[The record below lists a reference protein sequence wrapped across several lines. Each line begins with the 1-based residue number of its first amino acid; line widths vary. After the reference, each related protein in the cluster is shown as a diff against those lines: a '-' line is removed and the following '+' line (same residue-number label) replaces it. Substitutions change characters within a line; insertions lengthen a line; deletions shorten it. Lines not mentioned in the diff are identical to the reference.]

1 MEFGAPMTFS
11 EAVRHL
17 AAKRLLPTGLDSAGL
32 RALEAGLR
40 RQALFS
46 ARTLSEELLANYREK
61 ITSIINPEQ
70 VERAGQERTVT
81 EGYNPAT
88 ARAALKE
95 LLAEMGYEPEAGKA
109 GTIQD
114 FSSDARI
121 NLVVDTNVKLA
132 QGAGRFVQQN
142 LNPDVVDLWP
152 ALELVRFEPRERE
165 RDWGQ
170 RWRIAAMVARD
181 ARAAGALGLH
191 GRMAALKSSGI
202 WQALGDGEG
211 GFNDTLGNP
220 YPPFAFRSGMWT
232 VELDRGEAE
241 ELGLL
246 AEGEAAAAADFDLA
260 ELFAGAE

>member
-1 MEFGAPMTFS
+1 
-11 EAVRHL
+11 
-17 AAKRLLPTGLDSAGL
+17 
-32 RALEAGLR
+32 
-40 RQALFS
+40 
-46 ARTLSEELLANYREK
+46 
-61 ITSIINPEQ
+61 
-70 VERAGQERTVT
+70 
-81 EGYNPAT
+81 
-88 ARAALKE
+88 
-95 LLAEMGYEPEAGKA
+95 
-109 GTIQD
+109 
-114 FSSDARI
+114 
-121 NLVVDTNVKLA
+121 
-132 QGAGRFVQQN
+132 
-142 LNPDVVDLWP
+142 
-152 ALELVRFEPRERE
+152 
-165 RDWGQ
+165 
-170 RWRIAAMVARD
+170 MVARD